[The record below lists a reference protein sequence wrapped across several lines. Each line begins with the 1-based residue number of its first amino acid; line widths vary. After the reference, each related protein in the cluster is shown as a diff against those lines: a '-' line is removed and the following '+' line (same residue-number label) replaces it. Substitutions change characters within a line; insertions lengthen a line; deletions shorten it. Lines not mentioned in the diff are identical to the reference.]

1 MCSTCVNLFNK
12 TTECYVTACGM
23 YEKCAIFKKD
33 LNDWSK

>member
-23 YEKCAIFKKD
+23 YEKCAIFKTD